1 MIVCPQLDPSNN
13 KQHRMKERL
22 SDNEILFTQITKL
35 NSELFSQLRK
45 LFPDYNAHVR

>member
-1 MIVCPQLDPSNN
+1 MIVCTQLDPSSD

-35 NSELFSQLRK
+35 NAELFSQLRK